1 MKCAIESRST
11 HSEEQRRFNNRKL
24 IDTSEARENGGSLHV
39 GNKDPCKTTDR
50 GREEPLGKENWTIL
64 PRKQLQRSILGENKK
79 SELIYIHTHIY
90 TEKTDAIK
98 VEKSRAMVGNF
109 ETEVVKCGNAG
120 EKGRFGDGEID
131 VEG

>member
-24 IDTSEARENGGSLHV
+24 IDTSEAREYGGSLHV
-39 GNKDPCKTTDR
+39 GNKDPCKRTDR

-79 SELIYIHTHIY
+79 SELIYIHTRIY
-90 TEKTDAIK
+90 THTHIQRKDRGD
-98 VEKSRAMVGNF
+98 KSGKITRDGGKFRNGSG
-109 ETEVVKCGNAG
+109 EVWKC
-120 EKGRFGDGEID
+120 R
-131 VEG
+131 

>member
-39 GNKDPCKTTDR
+39 GNKDPCKRTDR

-79 SELIYIHTHIY
+79 SELIYIHTRIY
-90 TEKTDAIK
+90 THTHRYTQ
-98 VEKSRAMVGNF
+98 KSRGDKSGKITRDGGKFRNGSG
-109 ETEVVKCGNAG
+109 EVWKC
-120 EKGRFGDGEID
+120 R
-131 VEG
+131 

>member
-39 GNKDPCKTTDR
+39 GNKDPCKRTDR
-50 GREEPLGKENWTIL
+50 GREEPLGKENWTIS

-90 TEKTDAIK
+90 TEKTDRD
-98 VEKSRAMVGNF
+98 KSGKITRDGGKFRNGSG
-109 ETEVVKCGNAG
+109 EVWKC
-120 EKGRFGDGEID
+120 R
-131 VEG
+131 